1 MTLSHSLTPAT
12 KQSQKGCPKT
22 TTASLGFG
30 RSAQSNTRRLASSC
44 FLTGVTIDDL
54 IDGIEVTTR
63 DDDTFEVLRCSYF
76 ETLIV
81 FDRNCPPP
89 EKKGKGGVNGE
100 GGIRTHDALADML
113 VFKTRAINHSTT
125 SPLLRLPLSNDIHY
139 SA

>member
-1 MTLSHSLTPAT
+1 MTLPHSLTPAT

-22 TTASLGFG
+22 TTACLGFG
-30 RSAQSNTRRLASSC
+30 RLAQSNTRRLASSY
-44 FLTGVTIDDL
+44 FLTGVTIDVL
-54 IDGIEVTTR
+54 IDEIEVTTR
-63 DDDTFEVLRCSYF
+63 DDDTFELLGCSYF

-89 EKKGKGGVNGE
+89 KKKGGGGVNGE

-125 SPLLRLPLSNDIHY
+125 PPGCMPTNVDN
-139 SA
+139 

>member
-1 MTLSHSLTPAT
+1 MTLPHSLTPAT

-30 RSAQSNTRRLASSC
+30 RSARSNTRRLASSC

-63 DDDTFEVLRCSYF
+63 DDDTFELLRCSYF
-76 ETLIV
+76 DTLIV

-89 EKKGKGGVNGE
+89 KKKGRGGKRRGWDSNPRCPCGHA
-100 GGIRTHDALADML
+100 GFQDQSHQPLDHL
-113 VFKTRAINHSTT
+113 STAQVAAKQRYT
-125 SPLLRLPLSNDIHY
+125 L
-139 SA
+139 

>member
-22 TTASLGFG
+22 TTACLGFG

-44 FLTGVTIDDL
+44 FLTGVTIDAV

-76 ETLIV
+76 ETLIA
-81 FDRNCPPP
+81 FDRNCLPPRK
-89 EKKGKGGVNGE
+89 KKGGGG
-100 GGIRTHDALADML
+100 
-113 VFKTRAINHSTT
+113 
-125 SPLLRLPLSNDIHY
+125 
-139 SA
+139 